1 MLITITQKK
10 FVKIYKTKSL
20 GTFDDFCVQSD
31 TLLLADEFKNF
42 PNMCLE
48 IYELYPAHFLTEPG
62 LAWQAALRKAKVKL
76 DLLADFD
83 MLLIEKKVSE
93 YVMLF
98 NGIQKLITN
107 IWKIMIEVK
116 NHHMLGIET

>member
-1 MLITITQKK
+1 M
-10 FVKIYKTKSL
+10 
-20 GTFDDFCVQSD
+20 
-31 TLLLADEFKNF
+31 
-42 PNMCLE
+42 
-48 IYELYPAHFLTEPG
+48 
-62 LAWQAALRKAKVKL
+62 
-76 DLLADFD
+76 ADFD

-107 IWKIMIEVK
+107 IWKIIIEIK

>member
-1 MLITITQKK
+1 
-10 FVKIYKTKSL
+10 
-20 GTFDDFCVQSD
+20 
-31 TLLLADEFKNF
+31 
-42 PNMCLE
+42 MCLE
-48 IYELYPAHFLTEPG
+48 IYELYPADFLTEPG

-107 IWKIMIEVK
+107 I
-116 NHHMLGIET
+116 